1 MDKKSKDIIKD
12 TIYFLLK
19 LRTNHLLKN
28 IDFGNEPLDPYMKKR
43 FINEV
48 LSDYQN
54 NGLENIVDKKN
65 EYIDSMDTQ
74 LIKLNSL
81 LEKADKVK
89 EVIDI
94 EMQMKKIQAKK
105 YISVKEFT
113 EIYGKSSDWQR
124 NRRGRIRNKLPFMQE
139 KSGSNVMYKVEDIE
153 VWFQNNS

>member
-1 MDKKSKDIIKD
+1 MDTKSKNTIKEVIKD
-12 TIYFLLK
+12 LLQFRK
-19 LRTNHLLKN
+19 LEFHRIMQSEDAFVYNCDMDEYEKVRKERAKQVITEK
-28 IDFGNEPLDPYMKKR
+28 Y
-43 FINEV
+43 
-48 LSDYQN
+48 
-54 NGLENIVDKKN
+54 DKP
-65 EYIDSMDTQ
+65 
-74 LIKLNSL
+74 LIKLNNL
-81 LEKADKVK
+81 LEIADRNK
-89 EVIDI
+89 ELVDI

>member
-1 MDKKSKDIIKD
+1 MDTKSKDTIKEVIKD
-12 TIYFLLK
+12 LLQFRK
-19 LRTNHLLKN
+19 IEFHRILKSQDTFVYN
-28 IDFGNEPLDPYMKKR
+28 CDMDEYEKIRKERAKQVITEKY
-43 FINEV
+43 
-48 LSDYQN
+48 
-54 NGLENIVDKKN
+54 DKP
-65 EYIDSMDTQ
+65 
-74 LIKLNSL
+74 LIKLNNL
-81 LEKADKVK
+81 LEITDRNK
-89 EVIDI
+89 ELVDI